1 MRDVRTNNNNGGD
14 PELNFL
20 NRDFLRNNLQFS
32 VFHLQL
38 FSENKTQPTQFIEIT
53 FEEIKSYSKKSDQ
66 KLKMEQ
72 IQKKIS

>member
-1 MRDVRTNNNNGGD
+1 MRDVRTKIYDGGD

-32 VFHLQL
+32 VFNLQL
-38 FSENKTQPTQFIEIT
+38 FSENKSQPTQFIEIT
-53 FEEIKSYSKKSDQ
+53 SEEIKSYSKKSDQ
-66 KLKMEQ
+66 KLKMKQ

>member
-1 MRDVRTNNNNGGD
+1 MRDVRTKINDGGD

-20 NRDFLRNNLQFS
+20 NRDYLRNSLQFS
-32 VFHLQL
+32 VFNLQL

-53 FEEIKSYSKKSDQ
+53 SEKIKSYSKKSDQ

-72 IQKKIS
+72 I